1 MILSDAVGRTD
12 HSKESPSYMPKLER
26 LWDSLYHWAEHHS
39 DRVAI
44 RHGSR
49 LLTFAQLVNEAEC
62 RAQWLMNLGVTAGDR
77 VIVVG
82 YNSIDWVVA
91 YLGIM
96 RLGAIAALVNN
107 RISPKQ
113 MTDSASLLGAKL
125 ALADIK
131 HQYMFGIA
139 DVQLD
144 MLEAWERPLR
154 MSLPPLPAADDP
166 AVISFTSGT
175 TGLPKGAIL
184 SARAIFEASATYQ
197 RFLNTGPDD
206 NTIVLSPLFHNTG
219 FIDQLGQ
226 MLIVGGETVLVTE
239 FHRKDAIEAF
249 RQSPSTFVTAVP
261 SVLRMLML
269 MDESDVVFGPA
280 RLVVFGGS
288 PMPQAWSRELSDR
301 WPHLKLV
308 HGYGLTEFGSACT
321 FLPPTLIHDHGAS
334 VGFPAPGVKMR
345 LMDDEERDVSAGEV
359 GEIWVAGPTRMLGY
373 WRRPGETARKIR
385 GEWLRTGD
393 LGKMDD
399 EGRLYLS
406 GRVDDIINRGGEKI
420 LPSHVECLLSD
431 CRGVANCTVVGI
443 PDPVLQQVPVAVV
456 EHRKDQEFNR
466 SEAVA
471 YLTANL
477 PGYAVPRSYVIVD
490 CLPRMASGKIDRAAA
505 LALAVAR
512 CGQ

>member
-1 MILSDAVGRTD
+1 MC
-12 HSKESPSYMPKLER
+12 KPER
-26 LWDSLYHWAEHHS
+26 LWDSLYHWAEHGS
-39 DRVAI
+39 DRTAV

-49 LLTFAQLVNEAEC
+49 LLTFAQLTKEAEC
-62 RAQWLMNLGVTAGDR
+62 RAQWLMDLGVAAGDR

-96 RLGAIAALVNN
+96 RLGAIAVLVNN

-113 MTDSASLLGAKL
+113 MADCASLLEAKL

-139 DVQLD
+139 DVPLHV
-144 MLEAWERPLR
+144 LEAWERPPRL
-154 MSLPPLPAADDP
+154 SLPALPAADDP

-175 TGLPKGAIL
+175 TGLPKGAVL
-184 SARAIFEASATYQ
+184 SARAIVEASATYQ

-219 FIDQLGQ
+219 FIDQLGH
-226 MLIVGGETVLVTE
+226 MLIVGGETVLVSE

-249 RQSPSTFVTAVP
+249 RLSPSTFVTAVP

-269 MDESDVVFGPA
+269 MDESDLIFGPA

-288 PMPQAWSRELSDR
+288 PMPPAWSRELDDR
-301 WPHLKLV
+301 WPHLELV

-321 FLPPTLIHDHGAS
+321 FLPPALIHNHGAS
-334 VGFPAPGVKMR
+334 VGFPAPGVRMR
-345 LMDDEERDVSAGEV
+345 LVDDQDRDVPTGAV

-373 WRRPGETARKIR
+373 WRCPAETARKTR

-393 LGKMDD
+393 LGKMDQN
-399 EGRLYLS
+399 GLLYLS

-420 LPSHVECLLSD
+420 LPSHVECLLSE
-431 CRGVANCTVVGI
+431 CRGVANCTIVGM
-443 PDPVLQQVPVAVV
+443 PDPVLNQVPVAVV
-456 EHRKDQEFNR
+456 ECREGQEFSCND
-466 SEAVA
+466 AVA
-471 YLTANL
+471 HLTANL
-477 PGYAVPRSYVIVD
+477 PCYAVPKNYVIVD
-490 CLPRMASGKIDRAAA
+490 RLPRMASGKIDRTAA
-505 LALAVAR
+505 LALAIAR
-512 CGQ
+512 SGQ